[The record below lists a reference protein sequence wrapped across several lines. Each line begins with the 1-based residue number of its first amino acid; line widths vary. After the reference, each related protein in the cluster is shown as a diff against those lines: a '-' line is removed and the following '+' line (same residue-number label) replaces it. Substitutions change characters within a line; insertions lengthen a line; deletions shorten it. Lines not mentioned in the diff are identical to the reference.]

1 MEEIWKDIKGY
12 EGLYQVSNT
21 GKVRSLDR
29 KVWNY
34 TKKGRILK
42 MHNNGH
48 GYYNVSLHNKE
59 KTEKHAYIHIL
70 VAKAFIPNPNNYEQV
85 NHKDFDKSN
94 NSANNLEWVS
104 RKQNVLHYRESSY
117 SKKIEKKRQKKFSSK
132 TLKRVYDNKNE
143 IISLYNEG
151 YSVVEVAKKL
161 NVGRDFV
168 TDVLKIFDKI

>member
-1 MEEIWKDIKGY
+1 MKEIWKDIEGY
-12 EGLYQVSNT
+12 EGIYQVSNT

-48 GYYNVSLHNKE
+48 GYYNVSLYSEE
-59 KTEKHAYIHIL
+59 KNEKHSYIHIL

-85 NHKDFDKSN
+85 NHKDFNKSN
-94 NSANNLEWVS
+94 NCVDNLEWVS
-104 RKQNVLHYRESSY
+104 RKQNVLHYRESAY
-117 SKKIEKKRQKKFSSK
+117 CKKVEKQRNKKFVSLTMEHIYK
-132 TLKRVYDNKNE
+132 NKDK

-151 YSVVEVAKKL
+151 LSIKDVAKE
-161 NVGRDFV
+161 VGAGKDFV
-168 TDVLKIFDKI
+168 SGVLKLFDLI